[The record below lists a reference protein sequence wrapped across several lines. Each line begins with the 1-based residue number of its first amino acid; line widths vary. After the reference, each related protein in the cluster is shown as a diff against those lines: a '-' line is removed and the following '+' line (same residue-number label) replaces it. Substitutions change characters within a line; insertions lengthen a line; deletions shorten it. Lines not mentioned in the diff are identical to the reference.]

1 MLYIALFFMICIF
14 LLILAVGLLLIGE
27 YFRKE
32 YPDSTFSKWWEKSVI
47 SEVDDRFD
55 IKKKIN

>member
-1 MLYIALFFMICIF
+1 MMYLALFFMICIF
-14 LLILAVGLLLIGE
+14 LLILAVGLLLMGE

-55 IKKKIN
+55 I